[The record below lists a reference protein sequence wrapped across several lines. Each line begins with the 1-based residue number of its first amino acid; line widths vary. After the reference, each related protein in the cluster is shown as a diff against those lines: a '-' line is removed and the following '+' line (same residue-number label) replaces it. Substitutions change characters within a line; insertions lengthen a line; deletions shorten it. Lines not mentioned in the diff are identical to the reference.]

1 MEGGAK
7 NITSENPSLEN
18 RIMKAKITRIP
29 HGYTEIEFNSPTSV
43 LDLCLKAKLID
54 SDLLSSC
61 SEFLLRNEDG
71 ERGLSSDFNQL
82 VNDGD
87 RIAIRSGAK

>member
-1 MEGGAK
+1 
-7 NITSENPSLEN
+7 
-18 RIMKAKITRIP
+18 MKAKITRIP

-54 SDLLSSC
+54 SALLSTC
-61 SEFLLRNEDG
+61 SEFLLTNKDAIKEKG
-71 ERGLSSDFNQL
+71 ISSDFNQL

-87 RIAIRSGAK
+87 RIAIRSGAR

>member
-1 MEGGAK
+1 
-7 NITSENPSLEN
+7 
-18 RIMKAKITRIP
+18 MKAVIGIIP
-29 HGYTEIEFNSPTSV
+29 GRLNEVEFDSPTSV

-54 SDLLSSC
+54 SALLSSC